1 MSQRVEIDPGRVEEL
16 IRREEAA
23 LVDKQPR
30 SIEFYKRASQSLAG
44 GVACGWHDS
53 PPHVVYANY
62 GKGSKL
68 FDLDGNEFVDYY
80 LGYGVM
86 IVGHTHPKVVEAVR
100 RRIGLGS
107 HFAMPTED
115 AVAVAENLAERF
127 GLPLWR
133 FKNSGSE
140 STLDAVRIMRTA
152 TGRDLVVKI
161 EGCYHGS
168 SDSLDFSVAPSPE
181 DVGPPDRPAAV
192 PQTAGIPARF
202 GELLRIV
209 PYNDLEA
216 MERTLSAEAG
226 RIAGVILE
234 PIMLNIGVVPPEP
247 GYLQGL
253 RELTRRHGVLL
264 AFDEVKTGA
273 TIAYGGAVEW
283 SGVLPDVVA
292 LAKAIGGG
300 VPCGA
305 VGGTEE
311 VMRVVVDGEFE
322 QEGTFNGNPLT
333 MASARATLTEVLT
346 RDAYAHLEELRTS
359 LAGGV
364 EGVLERY
371 RFPATVNA
379 FGARGG
385 IQHRAEPVRNYRD
398 HLGVNERRIYLAW
411 LYQANRGVLEP
422 PWGDPWSISV
432 QHSTD
437 DIARYVENFE
447 GFVAELTG

>member
-1 MSQRVEIDPGRVEEL
+1 MSERVQIDPGRVEEL
-16 IRREEAA
+16 IRREEASLA
-23 LVDKQPR
+23 EKQPR
-30 SIEFYKRASQSLAG
+30 SIEFHKRATQSLAG

-53 PPHVVYANY
+53 PPHVVYASH

-86 IVGHTHPKVVEAVR
+86 IVGHAHPKVVEAVR

-107 HFAMPTED
+107 HFALPTED
-115 AVAVAENLAERF
+115 PVVVAENLAERF

-140 STLDAVRIMRTA
+140 STLDAVRMMRAA
-152 TGRDLVVKI
+152 TGRDLIVKI

-168 SDSLDFSVAPSPE
+168 SDSLDFSVSPGAE
-181 DVGPPDRPAAV
+181 DIGPVERPVAV
-192 PQTAGIPARF
+192 PDTAGIPGGF

-209 PYNDLEA
+209 PYNDLDA
-216 MERTLSAEAG
+216 MERTLSAEAD

-234 PIMLNIGVVPPEP
+234 PIMMNIGVVPPAP

-253 RELTRRHGVLL
+253 RELTRRNGVLL

-283 SGVLPDVVA
+283 SGVRPDVVA

-311 VMRVVVDGEFE
+311 VMRVAVDGEFV

-333 MASARATLTEVLT
+333 MAAARATLTEVLT
-346 RDAYAHLEELRTS
+346 KDAYAHLEELRS
-359 LAGGV
+359 RLAGGV
-364 EGVLERY
+364 EDIIGRY

-385 IQHRAEPVRNYRD
+385 IQYRAEPVRNYRD
-398 HLGVNERRIYLAW
+398 YLEVDERLVYLAW

-432 QHSTD
+432 QHSTED
-437 DIARYVENFE
+437 VGRYLENFE
-447 GFVAELTG
+447 AWVAELTA